1 MIWPLFKYNI
11 KNNKTLWLILVMVM
25 LMYYIIIMSMFD
37 PENIEALNNM
47 LALFPEELIK
57 AMGFNNLGTT
67 LLTFISGYIYGFLI
81 FLFPMIITVVVNHKL
96 VASLVDKGSMAYLV
110 SGPYSRIEIIITQ
123 VLTSIFSIV
132 LFFTVT
138 TLVTTLTSEL
148 MFPNE
153 LDIGMYIYL
162 NFYTIILYLA
172 ISSIAFFASAFANDA
187 KLSISIGVGVPVT
200 FLVIQMLSGVGDSL
214 KWLENLTMYSLFNP
228 ELLIQGDRFVLVGM
242 FSLATISLVLYSL
255 GVYIFNKKNLY
266 I

>member
-1 MIWPLFKYNI
+1 MIWSLFKYNI
-11 KNNKTLWLILVMVM
+11 KNNRSLWLILVMVM

-110 SGPYSRIEIIITQ
+110 SGPYTRLEIILTQ

-132 LFFTVT
+132 LFFSVT
-138 TLVTTLTSEL
+138 TLVTILTSEL
-148 MFPNE
+148 MFPKE
-153 LDIGMYIYL
+153 LDIGTYLYL
-162 NFYTIILYLA
+162 NFYTIVLYLA
-172 ISSIAFFASAFANDA
+172 ISSISFFASAIANDS
-187 KLSISIGVGVPVT
+187 KLSLSIGVGVPVS
-200 FLVIQMLSGVGDSL
+200 FLAIQMLSGVGDNF

-228 ELLIQGDRFVLVGM
+228 ELLIQGDSFVLVGM
-242 FSLATISLVLYSL
+242 ISLAIISVVLYSL
-255 GVYIFNKKNLY
+255 GTFVFIKKNLY